1 MTNMKKTK
9 ATNRRAQTPK
19 PLMGGRNERYSEA
32 MQGKRFGNAATPHKL
47 ATDYRRRPK
56 HAGRGWE

>member
-1 MTNMKKTK
+1 MKKKK

-19 PLMGGRNERYSEA
+19 PAKSGNTGYMEG
-32 MQGKRFGNAATPHKL
+32 MQELRRSNASGSHKA

-56 HAGRGWE
+56 HMGKGWQ